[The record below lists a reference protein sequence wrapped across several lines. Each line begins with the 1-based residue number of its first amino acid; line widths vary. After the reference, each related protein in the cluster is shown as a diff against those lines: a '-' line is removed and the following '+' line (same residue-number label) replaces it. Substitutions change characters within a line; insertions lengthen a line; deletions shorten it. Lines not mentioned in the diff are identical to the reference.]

1 MKKDKSKKMPTLFDV
16 KIEDK
21 DEIKASE
28 FLGRFKDNFIDNNEI
43 YLKNYIDADIGIA
56 FSHIKNCYKRY
67 VCEAGWDEK
76 KFEGIIYI
84 IAKHRKMLIPS
95 VFLNYGM
102 KYDDGKLTK
111 EIELEKR
118 KYNLNKEKVESKK
131 INKSE
136 ISQEEQELLDYIAQ
150 HGGR

>member
-1 MKKDKSKKMPTLFDV
+1 MPMLFNV
-16 KIEDK
+16 EIEDK
-21 DEIKASE
+21 DEIKSSK
-28 FLGRFKDNFIDNNEI
+28 FIGKIKDDFIDNNEI

-56 FSHIKNCYKRY
+56 FKHIKDCYKKY
-67 VCEAGWDEK
+67 VCGANWEEE

-111 EIELEKR
+111 EIQLEKKKYELNRQR
-118 KYNLNKEKVESKK
+118 KEEKEK
-131 INKSE
+131 IL
-136 ISQEEQELLDYIAQ
+136 ILLWLKGITNL
-150 HGGR
+150 

>member
-1 MKKDKSKKMPTLFDV
+1 MKKDKNVKKPALFDV
-16 KIEDK
+16 EIKDT

-28 FLGRFKDNFIDNNEI
+28 FIGRFKDDFIDNNEI
-43 YLKNYIDADIGIA
+43 YLKNYIDADIGVA
-56 FSHIKNCYKRY
+56 FSHIKKCYKRY
-67 VCEAGWDEK
+67 VCEAGWDEN

-84 IAKHRKMLIPS
+84 IAKNRKMLIPS

-111 EIELEKR
+111 EIAGEKR
-118 KYNLNKEKVESKK
+118 KYNLNKEKYKLK
-131 INKSE
+131 AKGKSE

>member
-1 MKKDKSKKMPTLFDV
+1 MPALFDV
-16 KIEDK
+16 EIKDT

-28 FLGRFKDNFIDNNEI
+28 FIGRFKDDFIDNNEI
-43 YLKNYIDADIGIA
+43 YLKNYIDADIGVA
-56 FSHIKNCYKRY
+56 FSHIKQCYKRY
-67 VCEAGWDEK
+67 VCEAGWDEN

-84 IAKHRKMLIPS
+84 IAKNRKMLIPS

-111 EIELEKR
+111 EIAGEKR
-118 KYNLNKEKVESKK
+118 KYNLNKEKLKSKAK
-131 INKSE
+131 AKSE